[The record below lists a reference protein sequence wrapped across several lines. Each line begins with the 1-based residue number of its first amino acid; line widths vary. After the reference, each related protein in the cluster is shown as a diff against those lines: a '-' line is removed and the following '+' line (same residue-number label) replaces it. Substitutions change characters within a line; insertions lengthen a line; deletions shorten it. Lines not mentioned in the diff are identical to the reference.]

1 MFTHSGWPQAGGL
14 ISYGPNFSAYYRRAA
29 ELVAQIFKGAN
40 PADIPVERPGAV
52 ELVIN
57 VTTAKALGIAF
68 PESIRARADRILE

>member
-14 ISYGPNFSAYYRRAA
+14 ISYGPNFSVYYRRAA